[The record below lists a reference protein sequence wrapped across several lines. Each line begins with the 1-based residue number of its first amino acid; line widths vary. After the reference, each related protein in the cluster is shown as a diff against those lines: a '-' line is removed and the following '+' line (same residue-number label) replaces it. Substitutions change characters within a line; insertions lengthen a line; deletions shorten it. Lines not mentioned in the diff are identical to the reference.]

1 MGKMSMRV
9 GNRLNSTIVRA
20 RMKRIA
26 KTKTFTTKTA
36 ENTKEHFREF
46 RTVDQSASFK
56 IKCKQW
62 KDVICGAVTCKPAQ
76 TLLYSGMETAAER
89 VEKRLGKVFKNGWYF
104 RI

>member
-1 MGKMSMRV
+1 MGKMSM
-9 GNRLNSTIVRA
+9 SW
-20 RMKRIA
+20 KQ
-26 KTKTFTTKTA
+26 TKQHHCACADETYCKDEDIYDKTA

-62 KDVICGAVTCKPAQ
+62 KDVICGAVTCKPDADAFVQ
-76 TLLYSGMETAAER
+76 WYGDGCGTCGKT
-89 VEKRLGKVFKNGWYF
+89 VGKVFKNGWYF